1 MANERNKM
9 VIEIHEGYRP
19 RGQRGYQP
27 QTNQPLDPSKLTPPT
42 GGSAVQP
49 PTLPAVQ
56 PGNSDGTSA
65 QSQSSNSSTD

>member
-27 QTNQPLDPSKLTPPT
+27 QTNQPLDPMKLPPPT

-49 PTLPAVQ
+49 PSPPAGQ
-56 PGNSDGTSA
+56 SGDGDGATPASQATNSATG
-65 QSQSSNSSTD
+65 